1 MLMKKKMLISIIAI
15 LGVAVLIIVFYAAPK
30 TIGKNIKASEV
41 DHINVFDGSTGVG
54 FVIDNPEEIQYI
66 VENIQSRSLKRDGFS
81 FGYTGY
87 SFKINY
93 MDVNDKN
100 ILSEFIVNSDDTIR
114 KDPFFYRCEG
124 GLCFDYLKNMEEKYA
139 SN

>member
-1 MLMKKKMLISIIAI
+1 M
-15 LGVAVLIIVFYAAPK
+15 
-30 TIGKNIKASEV
+30 
-41 DHINVFDGSTGVG
+41 FDGSTGVG

-139 SN
+139 SNWKILIYITNTNL